1 MSASHQRVLFIC
13 TGNYYRSRFAEA
25 MFNHEADKQ
34 GLEWSAFSR
43 GLRIH
48 LAPDEIS
55 PFTEQAL
62 IERDIPRACTAVEPR
77 ALHEPDLVSASLVIA
92 LKQSEHLPMMLS
104 DFPDWA
110 ARISYWAVH
119 DLDVETHDVA
129 LPQIEDLVNEL
140 IGNLRRGCAQGAES
154 MAAMEF

>member
-25 MFNHEADKQ
+25 LFNHEAEKQ

-62 IERDIPRACTAVEPR
+62 IDRAIPRDCTALEPR
-77 ALHEPDLVSASLVIA
+77 ALQEPDLVNASLVVA
-92 LKQSEHLPMMLS
+92 LKQTEHLPMMLS

-110 ARISYWAVH
+110 ARINYWAVH
-119 DLDVETHDVA
+119 DLDVESPEVA
-129 LPQIEDLVNEL
+129 LPQIEELVHEL
-140 IGNLRRGCAQGAES
+140 IGNLRAGCAQGAES